1 MPRKDKPIICQFER
15 PSFNKEIF
23 WHQWSRDGGYNEM
36 ASARRHGNER
46 SMDESRKEN
55 QKRIDEKCQ
64 IGTIAEAVNCFQE
77 KLPDSLIHVYKTMT
91 PRIWTWTQCTN

>member
-1 MPRKDKPIICQFER
+1 
-15 PSFNKEIF
+15 
-23 WHQWSRDGGYNEM
+23 M

-64 IGTIAEAVNCFQE
+64 NGTIAEAVNCFQE

-91 PRIWTWTQCTN
+91 PHASGPGHNAQIECRMVHAVPT